1 MINYKDELIKELLKE
16 ILELQSLISESYQE
30 GYEAGF
36 RESRSPM
43 FSIMSSFSNSKVVMK
58 LINIIQNR
66 KWSPF
71 HVRE

>member
-1 MINYKDELIKELLKE
+1 MNFKDELIIELQKE

-30 GYEAGF
+30 GYGAGF
-36 RESRSPM
+36 RESRSPI
-43 FSIMSSFSNSKVVMK
+43 FSIMSTFPDSIVGRK

-71 HVRE
+71 HVR